1 MRIGD
6 RCNISK
12 SEDAI
17 YVPSPAADYVE
28 QRLTVAAACNIGV
41 NSQVLETDRGY
52 VVLDLSLKVTQG
64 SVLLI
69 RLAGELQFAKLMG
82 SSFITAEAE
91 SIEGEALE
99 DVELLGVATH
109 AINDLRQ
116 DTCPV

>member
-1 MRIGD
+1 MMV
-6 RCNISK
+6 S
-12 SEDAI
+12 SF
-17 YVPSPAADYVE
+17 PSPAADYVE
-28 QRLTVAAACNIGV
+28 SALTVTAACNIGA
-41 NSQVLETDRGY
+41 NSQIIETDRGF

-82 SSFITAEAE
+82 SSFITAEGK

-109 AINDLRQ
+109 AIKDLRQ
-116 DTCPV
+116 DMSPV